1 MAYQLWTSLRTGD
14 RRKGVT
20 FNEVRNKFIDYLT
33 TKFICEPLLSCKDED
48 NSSWVKEKLDSKVF
62 DIAGVI
68 SCIEEFLLA
77 SDKKVEKIVLGS
89 VKNKNNITK

>member
-33 TKFICEPLLSCKDED
+33 TKFISFLGKSLSTLHT
-48 NSSWVKEKLDSKVF
+48 NEKLFFEKGS
-62 DIAGVI
+62 IASGP
-68 SCIEEFLLA
+68 SF
-77 SDKKVEKIVLGS
+77 KK
-89 VKNKNNITK
+89 N